1 MSLSY
6 MSLKQLLKN
15 LKENILKRYNIILS
29 ITVMPSCKRINGHVN
44 KWLRTL
50 FKEYIKKMIL
60 LKHLL

>member
-1 MSLSY
+1 

-44 KWLRTL
+44 K
-50 FKEYIKKMIL
+50 
-60 LKHLL
+60 